1 MASRIIHYII
11 SKKILEICN
20 FDKNDFILGNLLPDA
35 HNGTLYG
42 NSHSHFRYI
51 INGEYTKLPNIEY
64 VRFKQKYSNY
74 FYKSL
79 FLGYYCH
86 LLSDYEWVQ
95 LKIPGFPNNLDNDTE
110 EFLAFR
116 KILHDDYGKLNIIL
130 KDYFKLSLPDNFVI
144 PDDIIITE
152 IDRSNIPKVL
162 NGLEQ
167 DFKSRTEGRLS
178 MLTMEFILDYT
189 DNTVKFCLEN
199 IESKLC

>member
-64 VRFKQKYSNY
+64 VRFKQKYFNY

-86 LLSDYEWVQ
+86 LLSDYKWVQ
-95 LKIPGFPNNLDNDTE
+95 LKIPGFPNNLDNDTK

-116 KILHDDYGKLNIIL
+116 KILHDDYGKLNMIL
-130 KDYFKLSLPDNFVI
+130 KDYFKLSLQDNFVI

-178 MLTMEFILDYT
+178 MLTMEFILDYI

-199 IESKLC
+199 IERKL